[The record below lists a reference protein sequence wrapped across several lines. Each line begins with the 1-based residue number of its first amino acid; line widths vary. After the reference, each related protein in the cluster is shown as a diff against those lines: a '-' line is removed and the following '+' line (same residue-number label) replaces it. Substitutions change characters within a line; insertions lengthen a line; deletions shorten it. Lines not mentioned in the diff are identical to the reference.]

1 MRFSFIKILV
11 LPIILFVAGCAFAQK
26 VEITGGDAM
35 RVAGKYEFR
44 ARTSKIDSRKI
55 VWTLDREVLNLKGE
69 TNLAKNVTTANGKRA
84 AFDLTADADTETVYL
99 VRAEVEGT
107 KDEFSVRVFPAGQRA
122 FFTYRSAGN
131 PDVRTFIVVPPGLN
145 ANTRIVLVMHGR
157 SRNADG
163 YIETWREWA
172 SRHNYIALAPHFDDV
187 NWKGAAKY
195 NLGNMFNNE
204 EGAGVKNSEANWS
217 FTIVENIHET
227 VRREFEIKDKKFDIW
242 GHSAGGQFVHRFM
255 LFKPNAKVRYAMPA
269 NSGWFTAPDLNVA
282 YPHGVRHSLLSV
294 TASDLKRWT
303 SEPVIIFRG
312 TADIERTENLS
323 QTPEADAQGQ
333 NRFERAGFMYR
344 QVRAFNPKTKWTMI
358 DVPAADHDQRKMA
371 PAAQRFLE
379 NPRMNNQER
388 NNQTANNQSKN
399 NQANVTAA
407 QFYQQAIAL
416 GTDTAADLARRRE
429 LLEES
434 VKFDADF
441 APALAALG
449 SLYAKTGKSEES
461 AAELHRALKIS
472 PDTPAFHST
481 LGYVYRYAGLLDESI
496 AEYRQSQRLDAGLVN
511 LIDTEEQITKA
522 LIYKG
527 DYRAALESH
536 EKVTNYYKT
545 AKLPHDHKE
554 LFYAGVINFYLK
566 DMDAAVKFFDAAAQM
581 EATSI
586 WSLFGQAYKQAGR
599 GERESLSEKARQLET
614 LDIVDGERRY
624 RLAHFY
630 ALAGQP
636 DDALRNLRGAIEG
649 GFFNYPYISRDPLLA
664 NIRNTNEFQNLL
676 GAAKKRHELFK
687 QKFGKSETVLE

>member
-11 LPIILFVAGCAFAQK
+11 LPIVLFVAGVAFAQK
-26 VEITGGDAM
+26 IEITRGAAM
-35 RVAGKYEFR
+35 RAAGKYEFR
-44 ARTSKIDSRKI
+44 ARTNKIDSRKI
-55 VWTLDREVLNLKGE
+55 VWTLECQVLNLKGE
-69 TNLAKNVTTANGKRA
+69 TNLTKNVTTANGKRA

-99 VRAEVEGT
+99 VRAEAEGV

-131 PDVRTFIVVPPGLN
+131 PDVRTFIVAPPKLN
-145 ANTRIVLVMHGR
+145 AQTRVVMVMHGR

-172 SRHNYIALAPHFDDV
+172 SRNNYIALAPEFDDV

-195 NLGNMFNNE
+195 NLGNMFKNE
-204 EGAGVKNSEANWS
+204 EGAGVKNPEANWS
-217 FTIVENIHET
+217 FTIVENIHQT
-227 VRREFEIKDKKFDIW
+227 VRESFGIKDKKFDLW

-255 LFKPNAKVRYAMPA
+255 LFKPNARVRYAMPA
-269 NSGWFTAPDLNVA
+269 NSGWYTAPDLNVA
-282 YPHGVRHSLLSV
+282 YPHGVRHPILSV

-312 TADIERTENLS
+312 TADTERTENLS

-333 NRFERAGFMYR
+333 NRFVRAGFMFR
-344 QVRAFNPKTKWTMI
+344 QIRAFNSKTKWTMI
-358 DVPAADHDQRKMA
+358 DVPAADHNQRKMA

-379 NPRMNNQER
+379 NPRMNSRAANIQAA
-388 NNQTANNQSKN
+388 NFQAVNYQATSNQTD
-399 NQANVTAA
+399 VTAA
-407 QFYQQAIAL
+407 QFYQQAIVL

-434 VKFDADF
+434 VKLDADF

-449 SLYAKTGKSEES
+449 SIYAKTGKSEES
-461 AAELHRALKIS
+461 VALLNRALKIS
-472 PDTPAFHST
+472 PNTPTFHST

-496 AEYRQSQRLDAGLVN
+496 EAYRQSQRLDASLIN

-527 DYRAALESH
+527 DYRAALDSH
-536 EKVTNYYKT
+536 DKVTAYYKT

-566 DMDAAVKFFDAAAQM
+566 DTDAAAKFFDAAAQINP
-581 EATSI
+581 TSI

-599 GERESLSEKARQLET
+599 GDFENLSARARQLET

-630 ALAGQP
+630 AIAEKP
-636 DDALRNLRGAIEG
+636 DDALRNLRAAIEG

-664 NIRNTNEFQNLL
+664 NIRNTNEFQTLL
-676 GAAKKRHELFK
+676 GAAKKRHEKFK
-687 QKFGKSETVLE
+687 EMMN